1 MAKKLNVRPLRFWL
15 LWDDVLFLMSVAF
28 IWAKKP
34 TGNFSGWRDMA
45 VFRFCVSVRKYFADL
60 WTQQL
65 SINMLQNCTEH
76 VILVDKQLSFYS
88 TFWFDPIFMPKLAN
102 IWQKRLPQGSIFNFR
117 RFSLVFLSFINRS
130 TWKLVKMCILIS
142 LTNHITATFWSDP
155 IYMPKQ
161 AKICE
166 NRPLRQPFL
175 SYICLFW
182 HVSGVWSKI
191 CINMI
196 G

>member
-1 MAKKLNVRPLRFWL
+1 MTTIRRCYVTYVCSFHLSQKTNWQLFRLARYGRF
-15 LWDDVLFLMSVAF
+15 S
-28 IWAKKP
+28 I
-34 TGNFSGWRDMA
+34 
-45 VFRFCVSVRKYFADL
+45 FRFCVSVRKYFTDL

-88 TFWFDPIFMPKLAN
+88 TFWFDPIFKLKLAN

-130 TWKLVKMCILIS
+130 PWKLVNMCILIS
-142 LTNHITATFWSDP
+142 LTNHIYATFWSDP
-155 IYMPKQ
+155 TYMPKQ
-161 AKICE
+161 ANIWQE
-166 NRPLRQPFL
+166 RL
-175 SYICLFW
+175 SQGSIFADFRLFW
-182 HVSGVWSKI
+182 HVNGVWSKS
-191 CINMI
+191 CCNMI

>member
-1 MAKKLNVRPLRFWL
+1 
-15 LWDDVLFLMSVAF
+15 
-28 IWAKKP
+28 
-34 TGNFSGWRDMA
+34 
-45 VFRFCVSVRKYFADL
+45 
-60 WTQQL
+60 
-65 SINMLQNCTEH
+65 MLQNCTEH

-88 TFWFDPIFMPKLAN
+88 TFWFDPIFKLKLAN

-117 RFSLVFLSFINRS
+117 RFSLVFLSFIKRS
-130 TWKLVKMCILIS
+130 PWKLVKMCILIS

-161 AKICE
+161 AKIYK

-182 HVSGVWSKI
+182 HVSGVWSKS

>member
-1 MAKKLNVRPLRFWL
+1 MRWCFVFYVCSFHLSHSPNWAIFILARYGRF
-15 LWDDVLFLMSVAF
+15 S
-28 IWAKKP
+28 I
-34 TGNFSGWRDMA
+34 
-45 VFRFCVSVRKYFADL
+45 FRFCVSVRKYFTDL

-130 TWKLVKMCILIS
+130 PWKLVKMCILIS
-142 LTNHITATFWSDP
+142 LINHICATFWSDP
-155 IYMPKQ
+155 TYMPKQ
-161 AKICE
+161 ANIWQKTLQRGLI
-166 NRPLRQPFL
+166 FADF
-175 SYICLFW
+175 CLFPFYLLTD
-182 HVSGVWSKI
+182 VPEY
-191 CINMI
+191 
-196 G
+196 